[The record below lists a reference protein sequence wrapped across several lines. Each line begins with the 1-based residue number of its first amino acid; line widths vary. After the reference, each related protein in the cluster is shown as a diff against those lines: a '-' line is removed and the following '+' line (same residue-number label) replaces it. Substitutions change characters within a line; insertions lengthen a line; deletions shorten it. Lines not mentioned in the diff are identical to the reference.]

1 MKRPRFGLRT
11 LIFLMLAFGILGG
24 FLLPGA
30 VSAFQAW
37 LQPPPGTSVE
47 YSTNSR
53 FTNNGTWEWNKDK
66 SSE

>member
-1 MKRPRFGLRT
+1 
-11 LIFLMLAFGILGG
+11 MLAFGILGG